1 MSKLTGLSAGQTP
14 TDSPTRSIKKSEK
27 SESAEKSE
35 STEKSESAEK
45 SEAADEPPNSPGAVG
60 PITSKE
66 DFSLETRPFLT
77 MIFDVLNCS
86 ENDYLVL
93 FSVCLLRA
101 IQRNEGMITLKILDS
116 ASTFELEYNFVH

>member
-27 SESAEKSE
+27 SD
-35 STEKSESAEK
+35 EKSESA
-45 SEAADEPPNSPGAVG
+45 DETPNSPGAVG

-77 MIFDVLNCS
+77 MIFDVMNCS

-101 IQRNEGMITLKILDS
+101 IQRNEGMITFKI
-116 ASTFELEYNFVH
+116 

>member
-27 SESAEKSE
+27 SEEKSGSAEKSE
-35 STEKSESAEK
+35 S
-45 SEAADEPPNSPGAVG
+45 ADEPPNSPGAVG

-101 IQRNEGMITLKILDS
+101 IQRNEGMIALKI
-116 ASTFELEYNFVH
+116 

>member
-27 SESAEKSE
+27 SESAEQSG
-35 STEKSESAEK
+35 SSESAEK
-45 SEAADEPPNSPGAVG
+45 SESADEPPNSPGAVG

-101 IQRNEGMITLKILDS
+101 IQRNEGMIALKI
-116 ASTFELEYNFVH
+116 

>member
-35 STEKSESAEK
+35 TT
-45 SEAADEPPNSPGAVG
+45 DEPPNSPGAVG

-66 DFSLETRPFLT
+66 DFNLETRPFLT
-77 MIFDVLNCS
+77 MIFDVMNCS

-93 FSVCLLRA
+93 FGVCLLRA
-101 IQRNEGMITLKILDS
+101 IQRNEGMITFKI
-116 ASTFELEYNFVH
+116 

>member
-1 MSKLTGLSAGQTP
+1 MTPYVYTAAAEGPFANLSKLTGLSAGQTP

-27 SESAEKSE
+27 SESAEKSG
-35 STEKSESAEK
+35 SAEK
-45 SEAADEPPNSPGAVG
+45 SESADEPPNSPGAVG

-101 IQRNEGMITLKILDS
+101 IQRNEGMITLKI
-116 ASTFELEYNFVH
+116 